1 MEDIDMDKK
10 LTDWGNKIS
19 QLSGCSDGG
28 PMSAFTS
35 GMPGAILKRL
45 SSPYVYF
52 AAIPILVGI
61 LLYYAKPGCMVEM
74 ESVEG
79 EYPKPVIRMKR
90 FALLTM
96 ILSVAV
102 GVGIYIYFFRKKTSE

>member
-1 MEDIDMDKK
+1 MDKK
-10 LTDWGNKIS
+10 LSVLCDKVS
-19 QLSGCSDGG
+19 KLSGCSEGG

-35 GMPGAILKRL
+35 GIPDAIVKRL
-45 SSPYVYF
+45 SSPYMYF

-61 LLYYAKPGCMVEM
+61 LLYYAKPGCVVEM

-79 EYPKPVIRMKR
+79 DYPRPVIRVKR

-102 GVGIYIYFFRKKTSE
+102 GAGIYIYFFRKNTSE